1 MKNNLKKRKRLF
13 RELKWFSF
21 AIPALVLYIWF
32 FWVPSFESIYY
43 SLTNWDGVQSEFIG
57 IQNYIKL
64 FHDKQIM
71 NSIGNTV
78 FYTLMITVIQNV
90 AGLLMAVGLKR
101 SSFKNNIF
109 RTLLF
114 TPYIFSFLL
123 IGFVFKFILEANIGA
138 LNNIL
143 RNVGLEFLIKPWLS
157 DPSVSKW
164 VIVLVTVWQ
173 ATGYTMVI
181 NIAGLQSISETY
193 YEAAELDGA
202 SKWQQFFRI
211 TFPLIAPSTTINVM
225 LCLIGNLQIFD
236 QIYALTGGGPA
247 YRTESIAAT
256 MYRLGFG
263 TAGSR
268 WGYGAAMSVVMFCII
283 LIITLITTT
292 VLRMREV
299 EA

>member
-1 MKNNLKKRKRLF
+1 MKKRKNIIK
-13 RELKWFSF
+13 EMKWFSF
-21 AIPALVLYIWF
+21 VVPALIFYIWF
-32 FWVPSFESIYY
+32 FWIPSFESVYY
-43 SLTNWDGVQSEFIG
+43 SLTNWDGVYSEFIG
-57 IQNYIKL
+57 LQNYVKL

-78 FYTLMITVIQNV
+78 FYTVMITVIQNTT
-90 AGLLMAVGLKR
+90 GLFMAVLLKQ
-101 SSFKNNIF
+101 SNIKNNIC

-143 RNVGLEFLIKPWLS
+143 RSINLDFIIRPWLS

-181 NIAGLQSISETY
+181 NIAGLQSISESY

-202 SKWQQFFRI
+202 SKWQQFSKI
-211 TFPLIAPSTTINVM
+211 TFPLIAPSTTINIM

-283 LIITLITTT
+283 LIITLVTTT
-292 VLRMREV
+292 LLRKREV
-299 EA
+299 EV